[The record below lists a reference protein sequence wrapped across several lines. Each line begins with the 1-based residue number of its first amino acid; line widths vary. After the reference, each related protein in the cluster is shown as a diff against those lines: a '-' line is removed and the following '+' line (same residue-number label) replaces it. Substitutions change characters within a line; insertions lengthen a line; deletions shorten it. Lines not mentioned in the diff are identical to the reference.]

1 MQETE
6 KYKLKKPDADDFFNI
21 EDFNENT
28 DKVEQALKEN
38 AEGVQELKAPSFDDS
53 GTAEGINSFTDFMAK
68 VKSKMNI
75 FEFFRNFK
83 AGLKF
88 ILHTGMIVD
97 NYATKEKG
105 FLPDATLVTSLKEQ
119 LDEQNKNINFIPRLN
134 IESSTTITDV
144 ANWLFAQFQTGI
156 RPLNIFQAS
165 DIVVFDETG
174 NFNIICT
181 KFVDGDQL
189 TGIAVNHWTRNVF
202 SFGINYDRSWFWN
215 RMVTNS
221 DLTRSEKINTVN
233 IDNEYLSVTVNW
245 CVRLNVCYVTLYNLT
260 AKQVFDPI
268 VIYDQFPKAH
278 VGNHLDFFNKG
289 TGNWFGSGWLDDGT
303 SILYCRLRKIDNF
316 GWLSFSYPV
325 RST

>member
-21 EDFNENT
+21 EDFNENA

-38 AEGVQELKAPSFDDS
+38 AEGMQELKAPSFDDS

-119 LDEQNKNINFIPRLN
+119 LDEQNKNINGNTWLLYGGIGIFQKTDLNTLTSFGNYSCTSNVTASTLINCPTNLAFVMKVYSGTGQN
-134 IESSTTITDV
+134 IEYIIQEITTHNEAITYKRCYN
-144 ANWLFAQFQTGI
+144 ANAKT
-156 RPLNIFQAS
+156 
-165 DIVVFDETG
+165 
-174 NFNIICT
+174 
-181 KFVDGDQL
+181 
-189 TGIAVNHWTRNVF
+189 WTTWKKV
-202 SFGINYDRSWFWN
+202 I
-215 RMVTNS
+215 TNS
-221 DLTRSEKINTVN
+221 DLKRHHYNYENTGK
-233 IDNEYLSVTVNW
+233 DKEYAIQDVFYKLPADSDIHFVTVS
-245 CVRLNVCYVTLYNLT
+245 CGNL
-260 AKQVFDPI
+260 FSLI
-268 VIYDQFPKAH
+268 VHKYIDHSY
-278 VGNHLDFFNKG
+278 G
-289 TGNWFGSGWLDDGT
+289 
-303 SILYCRLRKIDNF
+303 SILRFGYGDRLTQYRIGADKWYKADLNHTESQIEK
-316 GWLSFSYPV
+316 LV
-325 RST
+325 

>member
-1 MQETE
+1 MVHKTDW
-6 KYKLKKPDADDFFNI
+6 KLKDTVKPEDLNRI
-21 EDFNENT
+21 EEN
-28 DKVEQALKEN
+28 N
-38 AEGVQELKAPSFDDS
+38 SELESPTFDDT
-53 GTAEGINSFTDFMAK
+53 GTVSDINSFTDFINS
-68 VKSKMNI
+68 VKSRMNI
-75 FEFFRNFK
+75 FEFFKNFK
-83 AGLKF
+83 AGLKY
-88 ILHTGMIVD
+88 IVHQGQIINSQD
-97 NYATKEKG
+97 VTQAG
-105 FLPDATLVTSLKEQ
+105 FALDARQANPNISGTLGAKISDL
-119 LDEQNKNINFIPRLN
+119 NNNINFIPRLN

-144 ANWLFAQFQTGI
+144 ANWLFAQFQMGI

-278 VGNHLDFFNKG
+278 VGNHLDFFNKA

-303 SILYCRLRKIDNF
+303 SVLYCRLRKIDNF